1 MLRNHRHPDGVLMW
15 EGTMSVS
22 VRIAGQEDLGA
33 VYERA
38 VGAAKRGDVDGL
50 EVELTSLRRL
60 KMAGSGTVGT
70 TLRAMA
76 RCARAHPSMQPAD

>member
-1 MLRNHRHPDGVLMW
+1 MW
-15 EGTMSVS
+15 EGTMGVS

-38 VGAAKRGDVDGL
+38 VHAAKRGDADAL
-50 EVELTSLRRL
+50 EHELTSLRRL
-60 KMAGSGTVGT
+60 KMAGAGTVGT
-70 TLRAMA
+70 TLRAMV